1 MMGSRFCV
9 RSHRK
14 QITSH
19 QARHKA
25 SQEGKSLII
34 LSEGGKRDGVIY
46 NCRIRHTPFV
56 CWQAAASR
64 PLLLTLQLQM
74 SLNSS
79 NHHCIIQATTD
90 LLRNITGKYR

>member
-34 LSEGGKRDGVIY
+34 LSEGGERDGVIY
-46 NCRIRHTPFV
+46 NCRTTV
-56 CWQAAASR
+56 SEKGLW
-64 PLLLTLQLQM
+64 
-74 SLNSS
+74 S
-79 NHHCIIQATTD
+79 NETY
-90 LLRNITGKYR
+90 L